1 MTQLADLP
9 SAPDEAF
16 VRDCIARGEDLHTEF
31 KSNVPSFFA
40 LGQIISAFANA
51 DGGVVLLGIREPDQ
65 IVGVDWATLSRV
77 FDRAMSSLSGGPN
90 IYLHRV
96 STSDGDVGVVVVR
109 PSTQAVVSAGGAF
122 IREADRMRPL
132 TADELRTKLGDIQGT
147 AEADIGNSIAELTQV
162 VQDMSDQLAQS
173 RSFRAQ
179 LPGYMIGFLLGI
191 IASVIAS
198 VIFASNLIFRIFE

>member
-1 MTQLADLP
+1 M
-9 SAPDEAF
+9 
-16 VRDCIARGEDLHTEF
+16 
-31 KSNVPSFFA
+31 
-40 LGQIISAFANA
+40 
-51 DGGVVLLGIREPDQ
+51 
-65 IVGVDWATLSRV
+65 
-77 FDRAMSSLSGGPN
+77 
-90 IYLHRV
+90 
-96 STSDGDVGVVVVR
+96 
-109 PSTQAVVSAGGAF
+109 
-122 IREADRMRPL
+122 